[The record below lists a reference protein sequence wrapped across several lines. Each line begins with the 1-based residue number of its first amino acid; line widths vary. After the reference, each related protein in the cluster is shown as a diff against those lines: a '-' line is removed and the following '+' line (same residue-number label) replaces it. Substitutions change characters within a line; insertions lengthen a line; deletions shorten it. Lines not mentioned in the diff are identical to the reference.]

1 MKGIYKIVEKIVVI
15 GDIHADY
22 EVLIAVLK
30 KAGLINDK
38 LEWIGGKTYLVM
50 IGDLVDGKARVDN
63 WTGDSD
69 LKVINFLSKLIKL
82 AKRKGGDV
90 IILLG
95 NHEFMNIRGNFTYS
109 GDNGIREM
117 GGELKRLKY
126 FNNQFCKFAK
136 KCYLAVN
143 IGGWI
148 FCHAGIPPEI
158 SKKYSIPKLNT
169 MLQKFLSNEMNLHED
184 NLFFDIISGENGIL
198 TTREFG
204 FNNVNCRRL
213 STTLMNLHA
222 NHMVIGHTVQEKV
235 NEICNKKLWRVDVGL
250 SRAFGNNSRKNL
262 GFLVIYESGKKMK
275 IF

>member
-126 FNNQFCKFAK
+126 FNNQFRTFAK

-158 SKKYSIPKLNT
+158 SKKYSIHKLNV
-169 MLQKFLSNEMNLHED
+169 MLQNFLSNEMNLHED
-184 NLFFDIISGENGIL
+184 NVFFDIISGENGIL

-204 FNNVNCRRL
+204 ANTINCKRL
-213 STTLMNLHA
+213 SNTLTNLHA

-235 NEICNKKLWRVDVGL
+235 NEVCNKKLWRVDVGL

>member
-1 MKGIYKIVEKIVVI
+1 MKGIYKMVEKIVVI

-22 EVLIAVLK
+22 ERLLAVLK
-30 KAGLINDK
+30 KSELINDK
-38 LEWIGGKTYLVM
+38 LEWSGGKTYLVM
-50 IGDLVDGKARVDN
+50 IGDLVDGKSRIDN

-69 LKVINFLSKLIKL
+69 LKVINYLNKLMKQ
-82 AKRKGGDV
+82 AKRKDGNV

-95 NHEFMNIRGNFTYS
+95 NHEFMNIRGNFSYS
-109 GDNGIREM
+109 GEHGIKEM

-126 FNNQFCKFAK
+126 FNNQFRAFGR
-136 KCYLAVN
+136 KCFLAVN

-158 SKKYSIPKLNT
+158 SKKYPIIKLNSL
-169 MLQKFLSNEMNLHED
+169 LQKFLSQEMSIHEE
-184 NLFFDIISGENGIL
+184 NVFFDIISGDNGIL

-204 FNNVNCRRL
+204 TNDVSCKRL
-213 STTLMNLHA
+213 TTTLTNLNA
-222 NHMVIGHTVQEKV
+222 NYMVIGHTVQEKV

-250 SRAFGNNSRKNL
+250 SRAFGNNSRKRL
-262 GFLVIYESGKKMK
+262 GFLVIYDNGKKMK

>member
-1 MKGIYKIVEKIVVI
+1 MKGIYKMVEKIVVI

-22 EVLIAVLK
+22 QVLIAVLK

-69 LKVINFLSKLIKL
+69 LKVINFLSKLMKL

-109 GDNGIREM
+109 GDNGIQEM

-126 FNNQFCKFAK
+126 FNNQFRKFAK

-143 IGGWI
+143 IEGWI
-148 FCHAGIPPEI
+148 FSHAGIPPEI
-158 SKKYSIPKLNT
+158 SKKYSIVKLNT

-184 NLFFDIISGENGIL
+184 NMFFDIISGENGIL

-204 FNNVNCRRL
+204 TNNINCKRL
-213 STTLMNLHA
+213 SSSLENLKA

-235 NEICNKKLWRVDVGL
+235 NEVCNKKLWRVDVGL

-262 GFLVIYESGKKMK
+262 GFLVIYDFGKKMK

>member
-1 MKGIYKIVEKIVVI
+1 MKGIYKMVEKIVVI

-22 EVLIAVLK
+22 EILLAVLK

-50 IGDLVDGKARVDN
+50 IGDLVDGKARIDDWN
-63 WTGDSD
+63 GDSD
-69 LKVINFLSKLIKL
+69 IKVINFLGKLIKL

-95 NHEFMNIRGNFTYS
+95 NHEFMNIRGNFNYS
-109 GDNGIREM
+109 GSNGIKQM

-126 FNNQFCKFAK
+126 FNNQFLSFAK
-136 KCYLAVN
+136 KCFLAVN

-148 FCHAGIPPEI
+148 FCHAGIVPEI
-158 SKKYSIPKLNT
+158 SKKYSIPKLNA
-169 MLQKFLSNEMNLHED
+169 MLHKFLSTQMNLHED
-184 NLFFDIISGENGIL
+184 TVFFEIISGENGIL

-204 FNNVNCRRL
+204 TNNINCKRL
-213 STTLMNLHA
+213 ISTLENLNA

-235 NEICNKKLWRVDVGL
+235 NDICNKKLWRVDVGL
-250 SRAFGNNSRKNL
+250 SRAFGNNPRKNL
-262 GFLVIYESGKKMK
+262 GFLLIYDFGKKMK

>member
-1 MKGIYKIVEKIVVI
+1 MKGIYKMVEKIVVI

-22 EVLIAVLK
+22 EILLAVLK

-50 IGDLVDGKARVDN
+50 IGDLVDGKARIDDWN
-63 WTGDSD
+63 GDSD
-69 LKVINFLSKLIKL
+69 IKVINFLGKLIKK

-95 NHEFMNIRGNFTYS
+95 NHEFMNIRGNFNYS
-109 GDNGIREM
+109 GSNGIKQM

-126 FNNQFCKFAK
+126 FNNQFLSFAK
-136 KCYLAVN
+136 KCFLAVN

-148 FCHAGIPPEI
+148 FCHAGIVPEI
-158 SKKYSIPKLNT
+158 SKKYSIPKLNA
-169 MLQKFLSNEMNLHED
+169 MLHKFLSTQMNLHED
-184 NLFFDIISGENGIL
+184 TVFFEIISGENGIL

-204 FNNVNCRRL
+204 TNNINCKRL
-213 STTLMNLHA
+213 ISTLENLNA

-235 NEICNKKLWRVDVGL
+235 NDICNKKLWRVDVGL
-250 SRAFGNNSRKNL
+250 SRAFGNNPRKNL
-262 GFLVIYESGKKMK
+262 GFLIIYDFGKKMK

>member
-1 MKGIYKIVEKIVVI
+1 MRGIYKMVEKIVVI

-22 EVLIAVLK
+22 EILLAVLK

-38 LEWIGGKTYLVM
+38 LEWTGGKTHLVM
-50 IGDLVDGKARVDN
+50 IGDLVDGKARIDN
-63 WTGDSD
+63 WNGDSD
-69 LKVINFLSKLIKL
+69 IKVINFLGKLIKL

-95 NHEFMNIRGNFTYS
+95 NHEFMNIRGNFNYS
-109 GDNGIREM
+109 GSNGIKQM

-126 FNNQFCKFAK
+126 FNNQFLLFAK
-136 KCYLAVN
+136 KCFLAVN

-148 FCHAGIPPEI
+148 FCHAGIVPEI
-158 SKKYSIPKLNT
+158 SKKYSIPKLNA
-169 MLQKFLSNEMNLHED
+169 MLHKFLSNQMNLHED
-184 NLFFDIISGENGIL
+184 SVFFDIISGENGIL

-204 FNNVNCRRL
+204 TNNINCKRL
-213 STTLMNLHA
+213 ISTLENLNA

-235 NEICNKKLWRVDVGL
+235 NDICNKKLWRVDVGL
-250 SRAFGNNSRKNL
+250 SRAFGNNPRKNL
-262 GFLVIYESGKKMK
+262 GFLLIYDFGKKMK

>member
-1 MKGIYKIVEKIVVI
+1 MRGIYKMVEKIVVI

-22 EVLIAVLK
+22 EVLLAVLK
-30 KAGLINDK
+30 KAGVINDK

-50 IGDLVDGKARVDN
+50 IGDLVDGKARIDN
-63 WTGDSD
+63 WNGDSD
-69 LKVINFLSKLIKL
+69 IKVINFLSKLIKL

-109 GDNGIREM
+109 GSNGIKQM
-117 GGELKRLKY
+117 GGELNRLKY
-126 FNNQFCKFAK
+126 FNNQFLSFAN
-136 KCYLAVN
+136 KCFLAVN

-148 FCHAGIPPEI
+148 FCHAGIVPEI
-158 SKKYSIPKLNT
+158 SKKYSIPKLNA
-169 MLQKFLSNEMNLHED
+169 MLHKFLSNQMNLHED
-184 NLFFDIISGENGIL
+184 SVFFDIISGENGIL

-204 FNNVNCRRL
+204 TNNINCKRL
-213 STTLMNLHA
+213 ISTLENLNA

-235 NEICNKKLWRVDVGL
+235 NDICNKKLWRVDVGL
-250 SRAFGNNSRKNL
+250 SRAFGNNPRKNL
-262 GFLVIYESGKKMK
+262 GFLLIYDFGKKMK

>member
-1 MKGIYKIVEKIVVI
+1 MKGIYKMVEKIVVI

-22 EVLIAVLK
+22 EILLAVLK

-50 IGDLVDGKARVDN
+50 IGDLVDGKARIDN
-63 WTGDSD
+63 WNGDSD
-69 LKVINFLSKLIKL
+69 IKVINFLSKLIKL

-109 GDNGIREM
+109 GSNGIKQM

-126 FNNQFCKFAK
+126 FNNQFLSFAN
-136 KCYLAVN
+136 KCFLAVN

-148 FCHAGIPPEI
+148 FCHAGIVPEI
-158 SKKYSIPKLNT
+158 SKKYSIPKLNA
-169 MLQKFLSNEMNLHED
+169 MLHKFLSNQMNLHED
-184 NLFFDIISGENGIL
+184 SVFFDIISGENGIL

-204 FNNVNCRRL
+204 TNNINCKRL
-213 STTLMNLHA
+213 ISTLENLNA

-235 NEICNKKLWRVDVGL
+235 NDICNKKLWRVDVGL
-250 SRAFGNNSRKNL
+250 SRAFGNNPRKNL
-262 GFLVIYESGKKMK
+262 GFLLIYDFGKKMK

>member
-1 MKGIYKIVEKIVVI
+1 MKGIYKMVEKIVVI

-22 EVLIAVLK
+22 EILLAVLK

-50 IGDLVDGKARVDN
+50 IGDLVDGKARIDN
-63 WTGDSD
+63 WNGDSD
-69 LKVINFLSKLIKL
+69 IKVINFLGKLIKK

-95 NHEFMNIRGNFTYS
+95 NHEFMNIRGNFNYS
-109 GDNGIREM
+109 GSNGIKQM
-117 GGELKRLKY
+117 GGELNRLKY
-126 FNNQFCKFAK
+126 FNSKFLSFAN
-136 KCYLAVN
+136 KCFLAVN

-148 FCHAGIPPEI
+148 FCHAGIVPEI

-169 MLQKFLSNEMNLHED
+169 MLVKFLSNQMNLHED
-184 NLFFDIISGENGIL
+184 NIFFEIISGENGIL

-204 FNNVNCRRL
+204 INNINCKRL
-213 STTLMNLHA
+213 LATLENLNA
-222 NHMVIGHTVQEKV
+222 NHMVVGHTVQEKV
-235 NEICNKKLWRVDVGL
+235 NDICNKKLWRVDVGL
-250 SRAFGNNSRKNL
+250 SRAFGNNHKKNL
-262 GFLVIYESGKKMK
+262 GFLVIYDSGKKMK

>member
-22 EVLIAVLK
+22 EILLAILK

-50 IGDLVDGKARVDN
+50 IGDLVDGKARIDN

-69 LKVINFLSKLIKL
+69 LKVINFLEKLIKK
-82 AKRKGGDV
+82 AKQKGGDV

-95 NHEFMNIRGNFTYS
+95 NHEFMNIQGNFSYS
-109 GDNGIREM
+109 GDHGIKEM

-126 FNNQFCKFAK
+126 FNNQFRKFAK

-148 FCHAGIPPEI
+148 FSHAGIPPEI
-158 SKKYSIPKLNT
+158 SKKYSIPKLNAI
-169 MLQKFLSNEMNLHED
+169 LQKFLSNEMSLHED
-184 NLFFDIISGENGIL
+184 NIFFDIISGENGIL

-204 FNNVNCRRL
+204 LNNINCKRL
-213 STTLMNLHA
+213 LATLSNLKA
-222 NHMVIGHTVQEKV
+222 EHMVIGHTVQRKV
-235 NEICNKKLWRVDVGL
+235 NYICNNKLWRVDVGL
-250 SRAFGNNSRKNL
+250 SRAFGNNNQKNL
-262 GFLVIYESGKKMK
+262 GFLVIYDYGKKMK

>member
-1 MKGIYKIVEKIVVI
+1 MVEKIVVI

-22 EVLIAVLK
+22 EVLITVLK
-30 KAGLINDK
+30 KARLINDK

-95 NHEFMNIRGNFTYS
+95 NHEFMNIRGNFSYS
-109 GDNGIREM
+109 GDHGIQEM

-126 FNNQFCKFAK
+126 FNNQFRKFAK
-136 KCYLAVN
+136 KCYLVVN
-143 IGGWI
+143 IEGWI
-148 FCHAGIPPEI
+148 FSHAGIPPEI
-158 SKKYSIPKLNT
+158 SKKYSISKLNA
-169 MLQKFLSNEMNLHED
+169 MLQKFLSNEMSLHED
-184 NLFFDIISGENGIL
+184 NVFFDIISGENGIL

-204 FNNVNCRRL
+204 FNNVNCKRL
-213 STTLMNLHA
+213 SLSLQNLKA

-235 NEICNKKLWRVDVGL
+235 NEVCNKKLWRVDVGL
-250 SRAFGNNSRKNL
+250 SRAFGNNSKKNM

>member
-1 MKGIYKIVEKIVVI
+1 MKGIYKMVEKIVVI

-22 EVLIAVLK
+22 EVLITVLK

-50 IGDLVDGKARVDN
+50 IGDLVDGKARIDN

-69 LKVINFLSKLIKL
+69 LKVINFLSKLMKL

-95 NHEFMNIRGNFTYS
+95 NHEFMNIRGNFSYS
-109 GDNGIREM
+109 GDNGIQEM

-126 FNNQFCKFAK
+126 FNNQFRKFAK

-143 IGGWI
+143 IEGWI
-148 FCHAGIPPEI
+148 FSHAGIPPEI
-158 SKKYSIPKLNT
+158 SKKYSISKLNA
-169 MLQKFLSNEMNLHED
+169 MLQKYLSNEMSLHED
-184 NLFFDIISGENGIL
+184 NVFFDIISGENGIL

-204 FNNVNCRRL
+204 FNNVNCKRL
-213 STTLMNLHA
+213 SLSLQNLKA

-235 NEICNKKLWRVDVGL
+235 NEVCNKKLWRVDVGL
-250 SRAFGNNSRKNL
+250 SRAFGNNSKKNL